1 MDGSLRRNTKSSYG
15 YQSKEWV
22 ALKGGVY
29 VMSRLDEE
37 IRCIQNSINIK
48 KWILRNNILLNNQQR
63 DNIRDDIKVLKQDLE
78 ERLKEIRWRDWTWI
92 SKENQ

>member
-1 MDGSLRRNTKSSYG
+1 
-15 YQSKEWV
+15 
-22 ALKGGVY
+22 
-29 VMSRLDEE
+29 MSRLDEE
-37 IRCIQNSINIK
+37 IRCIQNSINTR

-78 ERLKEIRWRDWTWI
+78 ERLNEVRWRDWTWI

>member
-1 MDGSLRRNTKSSYG
+1 MDGSLRWNTKSSYG
-15 YQSKEWV
+15 YPRKKWV
-22 ALKGGVY
+22 ALRRLKR
-29 VMSRLDEE
+29 MSRLDEE

>member
-1 MDGSLRRNTKSSYG
+1 
-15 YQSKEWV
+15 
-22 ALKGGVY
+22 
-29 VMSRLDEE
+29 MSRLDEE

-63 DNIRDDIKVLKQDLE
+63 EDIRDDIKVLKKDLE
-78 ERLKEIRWRDWTWI
+78 ERLKEIRWRDWKWI